1 MYVFLKLLQP
11 IRNYIY
17 PYKDM
22 GLATYNQIIL
32 SVATNSFCCLL
43 LASKIMAISLFT
55 HSYF

>member
-11 IRNYIY
+11 IRNCIY

-22 GLATYNQIIL
+22 GLVTYNQIIL

-55 HSYF
+55 PSFF